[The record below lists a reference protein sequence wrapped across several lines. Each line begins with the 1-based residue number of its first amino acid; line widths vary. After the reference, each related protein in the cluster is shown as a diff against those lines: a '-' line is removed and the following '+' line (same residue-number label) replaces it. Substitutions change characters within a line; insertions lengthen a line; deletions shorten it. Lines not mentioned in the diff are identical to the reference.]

1 MKLISAWLLIFHVFA
16 LIALVKRMDA
26 QNRSQSKRSGTI
38 LRSFGLRPA
47 FYNSDYLTM
56 ATDRMIQNE
65 QTKKEA
71 IVRERLAATF
81 RKIINERLMPLTR
94 GNSFMRDFYSGRY

>member
-1 MKLISAWLLIFHVFA
+1 MKLISAAWRLIVSVFS

-26 QNRSQSKRSGTI
+26 QNSGTI
-38 LRSFGLRPA
+38 LRSFGLRPI
-47 FYNSDYLTM
+47 FYNSDHLTM
-56 ATDRMIQNE
+56 DTFDRLIQNE

-71 IVRERLAATF
+71 IVRERLAETV